1 MLSIGTLALISLFA
15 AIALWSTAWLGHR
28 VDLVD
33 RPSGRKNH
41 AGEIPLTGGLAIFAT
56 LLFGTMVLS
65 IPPYTAMCLALAGG
79 LVLLSVYD
87 DYQHLNAT
95 VRLVLHFGFG
105 GLLAMIGVITITNV
119 GNLLAAG
126 DIPLLLLSV
135 PLTGLAVAGLCNA
148 YNMIDGIDGLS
159 ASLVA
164 LPLAVL
170 FVLARSA
177 GHDGADFALL
187 LLIPCV
193 IFLLFNL
200 GPNNTVLPRIFLGD
214 AGSVTLGF
222 LVTASLVYFSQGENA
237 VILPVTALWL
247 VTVPLMDMLATMLGR
262 WRRGARL
269 TEADRSHLHHLLV
282 DQGMGSRQALAVL
295 VAYAGVCAGV
305 GLALEHMPESL
316 SLLIFFV
323 LFISHCVFVLRRR
336 RAILQSSG
344 AVPPVASDPLAD

>member
-1 MLSIGTLALISLFA
+1 MLPIGTLALIGAFA
-15 AIALWSTAWLGHR
+15 VIALWSTAWLGHR
-28 VDLVD
+28 IDLVD

-41 AGEIPLTGGLAIFAT
+41 AGEIPLTGGLAIYAT
-56 LLFGTMVLS
+56 LLFGTMALS
-65 IPPYTAMCLALAGG
+65 IPPYTTVCLALAGG

-105 GLLAMIGVITITNV
+105 VLLAVIGGISISNV

-126 DIPLLLLSV
+126 DIPLLWLSV

-170 FVLARSA
+170 FLLARSV
-177 GHDGADFALL
+177 GHDGADFAALL
-187 LLIPCV
+187 LVPCV
-193 IFLLFNL
+193 IFLVFNL
-200 GPNNTVLPRIFLGD
+200 GPNNTALPRIFLGD

-247 VTVPLMDMLATMLGR
+247 VTVPLMDMIATMLGR
-262 WRRGARL
+262 WRSGAPL
-269 TEADRSHLHHLLV
+269 TKADRSHLHHLLV
-282 DQGMGSRQALAVL
+282 DQGMGSRQALAVVVL
-295 VAYAGVCAGV
+295 YAGICAGV
-305 GLALEHMPESL
+305 GLTLERAPESL
-316 SLLIFFV
+316 SLLAFFL
-323 LFISHCVFVLRRR
+323 LFVSHCLFVMRLRRR
-336 RAILQSSG
+336 QDAMRPARG
-344 AVPPVASDPLAD
+344 VK